1 MPPQSFATLVN
12 RKLLIPSSKTAYLA
26 IEREFLIAILAPAL
40 AEIHLDEP
48 WYLAQNPDVRDA
60 IANRAFNSA
69 ADHFCRVGFYEHRM
83 PYPIEVDETWYLKS
97 YPDIAAAVTQ
107 GAVASGQAHFQ
118 ADGYREGRF
127 PHPDFALSAKR
138 TSSPQETAKRTS
150 SPQETAKRTLSP
162 QETAKRTLSPQET
175 LNPPDKQPAAPSK
188 IPARRSKLPPAI
200 VKRRPPT
207 QAEMA

>member
-127 PHPDFALSAKR
+127 PHPDFALRKGADIHIIETTSGLAKPR
-138 TSSPQETAKRTS
+138 TPTEIRG
-150 SPQETAKRTLSP
+150 R
-162 QETAKRTLSPQET
+162 R
-175 LNPPDKQPAAPSK
+175 
-188 IPARRSKLPPAI
+188 PARIQESH
-200 VKRRPPT
+200 V
-207 QAEMA
+207 